1 MINHFH
7 IQAQNHQNL
16 EDDHNLL
23 VIPQYMV
30 TITQLQNYK
39 NLCSTIK
46 HGDVWR
52 TLLEGLK

>member
-16 EDDHNLL
+16 KNDHNML

-30 TITQLQNYK
+30 TITHLQNYK
-39 NLCSTIK
+39 NLCSTIN
-46 HGDVWR
+46 DAC
-52 TLLEGLK
+52 